1 MDRSE
6 IRRLRYVLTSRG
18 EYWDLNWG
26 IAELQAACQT
36 QARRKPDFGFSYPQL
51 KTVVASIPA
60 DCLTVLVRIE
70 VVSVSEASTGFGPND
85 LCISLVRGDPLSL
98 DEFSV
103 LAEVE
108 KSDQI
113 KFLVPPGDIDKDGL
127 VVWVRLPLLSS
138 EMAFPLKEVIL
149 SGEEGPLRQVSLW
162 SRRKAAGTAS
172 IRVKASVHASIGEG
186 LSWGELVGKRR
197 AGVSGGGLEGTVAG
211 GGMVSRAGLVSGG
224 GIIPGAMATGAD
236 IPGSEGPGNFS
247 SQATITLKQEL
258 APPDPPPSAVLSEVQ
273 KPVPFPKLIEL
284 PSVPKTTL
292 PPPCSP
298 AHLVPPLLI
307 LRRERL
313 LARIEELRRDNL
325 RLAGIRGQV
334 FAGSG
339 GVKEGGGVD
348 VGVGVEDVVHKISDI
363 PESVP
368 PIDAIDR
375 LQESPKPVLV
385 PISRSQETS
394 RLPSRPV
401 SKPPTN
407 PPSRANSSVFT
418 PESILVDRSPP
429 SEVSMQ

>member
-98 DEFSV
+98 DDFSV
-103 LAEVE
+103 LAEVD

-127 VVWVRLPLLSS
+127 VVWIRLPLLSF

-197 AGVSGGGLEGTVAG
+197 AGVSAAGLEGTVAG
-211 GGMVSRAGLVSGG
+211 GGMIPGAIANGMGPVS
-224 GIIPGAMATGAD
+224 GAMATGAD
-236 IPGSEGPGNFS
+236 IPGSGGPGNFS

-258 APPDPPPSAVLSEVQ
+258 APPDPPPPAALSEVQ
-273 KPVPFPKLIEL
+273 KPVPFPKLMEL
-284 PSVPKTTL
+284 PKTTL
-292 PPPCSP
+292 PPPYPP

-313 LARIEELRRDNL
+313 LARIEELRRDNS

-348 VGVGVEDVVHKISDI
+348 VGVGVEDAVPKIPDI

-375 LQESPKPVLV
+375 LQESPKPYPVLV

-418 PESILVDRSPP
+418 PESVLVDRSPP